1 MNKKLTYNEME
12 GVHFISE
19 QADEITNIVIS
30 YLLIGN

>member
-1 MNKKLTYNEME
+1 ME